1 MITAKRLVLL
11 LLTGIV
17 MASVACGPSEEEQL
31 HQQKKELIQEQKNIL
46 LCEDA
51 LEKRRVVFYSE
62 KSVQHSYQ
70 EKVAGKLGMTKEKH
84 HKKLL
89 SDIDEYCK

>member
-46 LCEDA
+46 LCGMGGVEVRVATRGHD
-51 LEKRRVVFYSE
+51 RR
-62 KSVQHSYQ
+62 Q
-70 EKVAGKLGMTKEKH
+70 
-84 HKKLL
+84 
-89 SDIDEYCK
+89 DITADQPK